1 MTKQNEPASSPGDQI
16 DKPLSWEPSPAFLK
30 FASVILSV
38 GSAAAMTATL
48 VLAPD
53 QPQRAAGQGL
63 IFLVAVAGWY
73 LLSVGRMGASVKML
87 VFGSWTAVT
96 AIAIFTGG
104 VRGPIVISYPA
115 IIVLIG
121 WLIGART
128 ALAMAVL
135 TGVTTAVLALG
146 ESWGFLPAPLPT
158 SPVMH
163 AALQII
169 VLALAGALIT
179 FLARSYQDRLTE
191 LHRVGSDLARR
202 TIDLEASKAELNRAQ
217 AVARVGSWV
226 YDLTTDTMH
235 LSAEACRIFG
245 LPAGATGNH
254 DAYLARTHAQDR
266 SAVDRAWQAA
276 LKGQA
281 FDHEHRIMVAK
292 AVRWVRQKAEFE
304 FAPDGTPLR
313 AVGITQDITERK
325 RNENIAEEY
334 RAVVQAS
341 LDGFWVTDSST
352 RILDANE
359 SICRMLG
366 YSREELLRLSI
377 LDIEAD
383 EAPEEIAAHTRQ
395 IVENGHVQFEA
406 RHRRKDGRIINVE
419 VSVMYMADLDERL
432 FAFVRDITERKQAD
446 AAREEA
452 LSRLRK
458 ISSRIPG
465 VVYQYRMRPDGSS
478 CFPFASEAI
487 RDIYRVSAEEVRE
500 DASRVLANIHPDDYD
515 RVLASVLK
523 SGQDLTPWREEYRVK
538 FDDGT
543 VRWLFG
549 SALADRESDGS
560 TLWHGFITD
569 VTERKQAEAELDQ
582 HRYHLEEQVLARTFE
597 LAGAKEAAEA
607 ANVAKSSFL
616 ANMSHEIRTP
626 MNGIL
631 GMANIL
637 RREGVTPKQAE
648 RLDTID
654 RSAEHLLGIINN
666 ILDISKIEAGKFVL
680 EEAPVAV
687 DSLLANVISSLSE
700 RARAKGLSLRVET
713 ESLPSRLVGD
723 LTRLQQALLNYAT
736 NALKFTEKGTVT
748 LRARKL
754 EEAADSVVVRFEV
767 QDTGIGI
774 APEAISRLFSAFEQA
789 DNSMTRKYGGTG
801 LGLAI
806 TRRLAELMG
815 GDAGVYSAP
824 GVGSTFWFTAR
835 LKKQDGQEEAVQ
847 QAANVGAETLIRQRY
862 SGQRILVVD
871 DEPVNREVARMLLE
885 DIGLV
890 IDTAE
895 DGAEAVSMAGKT
907 AYAIIFMDMQMPHVN
922 GLEATRQ
929 IREIQGYR
937 DTPIIAM
944 TANAFAEDKARC
956 FEAGMNDFLIKP
968 FDPETLFVTLLR
980 ALTRRTA

>member
-1 MTKQNEPASSPGDQI
+1 MTKQNAPASSPGDQI
-16 DKPLSWEPSPAFLK
+16 DKPLSWEPAPAFLK
-30 FASVILSV
+30 FAVVILSV
-38 GSAAAMTATL
+38 GSAAAMMATL

-53 QPQRAAGQGL
+53 QTLRVAGQGL

-73 LLSVGRMGASVKML
+73 LLSRGRMRASVKVL
-87 VFGSWTAVT
+87 AFGSWTAVT

-115 IIVLIG
+115 IIILIG
-121 WLIGART
+121 WLIGSRT
-128 ALAMAVL
+128 ALAMAAL
-135 TGVTTAVLALG
+135 TGVTTIGLALA

-169 VLALAGALIT
+169 ILALAGALIA

-191 LHRVGSDLARR
+191 LHRVGSDLTHR

-245 LPAGATGNH
+245 LPAGTTGNH
-254 DAYLARTHAQDR
+254 DAYLGRTHAQDR

-304 FAPDGTPLR
+304 FASDGTPLR

-325 RNENIAEEY
+325 RNESIAEEY

-383 EAPEEIAAHTRQ
+383 EAPEETAAHIRQ
-395 IVENGHVQFEA
+395 MVENGHVQFEA

-419 VSVMYMADLDERL
+419 VSVLYLADLDERF
-432 FAFVRDITERKQAD
+432 FAFVRDITERKQA
-446 AAREEA
+446 
-452 LSRLRK
+452 
-458 ISSRIPG
+458 
-465 VVYQYRMRPDGSS
+465 
-478 CFPFASEAI
+478 
-487 RDIYRVSAEEVRE
+487 
-500 DASRVLANIHPDDYD
+500 
-515 RVLASVLK
+515 
-523 SGQDLTPWREEYRVK
+523 
-538 FDDGT
+538 
-543 VRWLFG
+543 
-549 SALADRESDGS
+549 
-560 TLWHGFITD
+560 
-569 VTERKQAEAELDQ
+569 EAELEQ
-582 HRYHLEEQVLARTFE
+582 YRYHLEEQVLARTFE

-666 ILDISKIEAGKFVL
+666 ILDISKIEAGKFLL

-754 EEAADSVVVRFEV
+754 EEAVDSVVVRFEV

-815 GDAGVYSAP
+815 GDAGVYSVP

-835 LKKQDGQEEAVQ
+835 LKKQDGQEEVQ
-847 QAANVGAETLIRQRY
+847 QAANVGVETLIRQRY
-862 SGQRILVVD
+862 SGRRILVVD

-885 DIGLV
+885 DIGLL

-895 DGAEAVSMAGKT
+895 DGAEAVSMAGKA
-907 AYAIIFMDMQMPHVN
+907 AYAIILMDMQMPHVN

-968 FDPETLFVTLLR
+968 FDPETLFATLLR